1 MSSPLESLQVIVK
14 SGNLRSF
21 FLAYF
26 LIYGTFVAFASNC
39 NFIIKPYGY
48 SDMEIATNAIFLM
61 LAGTLG
67 AITFSLFI
75 KRTFNFSLALKIIT
89 VGSTFMLSV
98 LCLWL
103 NSTNAKPITTLI
115 ISLLGF
121 FLTPLVPIS
130 YDLGCELAFPMGE
143 AMVTGLLNGGALLW
157 AFLTST
163 IIASTVGFNSSR
175 SSLKTMIVL
184 TLFILAGS
192 LLFLKVDIHL
202 KRHSYEQGKVHQHHS
217 KTEEDMI
224 DSTTEIQLP

>member
-1 MSSPLESLQVIVK
+1 MSSPLQSLQIIVK
-14 SGNLRSF
+14 NGNLRSF

-26 LIYGTFVAFASNC
+26 LCYGTFVAFASNC

-61 LAGTLG
+61 LAGIFG
-67 AITFSLFI
+67 AIAFSLFI
-75 KRTFNFSLALKIIT
+75 KRTFNFSLALRTTT
-89 VGSTFMLSV
+89 VGSTLLLSV

-103 NSTNAKPITTLI
+103 NSTNAKSITTLI

-157 AFLTST
+157 AFITST
-163 IIASTVGFNSSR
+163 IIASAVGFNSSQ
-175 SSLKTMIVL
+175 SSLMTMIVL

-192 LLFLKVDIHL
+192 VLFFRIDIHL
-202 KRHSYEQGKVHQHHS
+202 KRHSYEQGKTQQS
-217 KTEEDMI
+217 AKT
-224 DSTTEIQLP
+224 

>member
-1 MSSPLESLQVIVK
+1 MSSPVESLQIIAK
-14 SGNLRSF
+14 NGNLRSF

-61 LAGTLG
+61 LAGTCG

-75 KRTFNFSLALKIIT
+75 KRTYNFSLALRIIT

-157 AFLTST
+157 AFITST
-163 IIASTVGFNSSR
+163 IIASTVGFNSSQ
-175 SSLKTMIVL
+175 SSLMTMIVL
-184 TLFILAGS
+184 TLFILTGS
-192 LLFLKVDIHL
+192 LLFSRIDIHL
-202 KRHSYEQGKVHQHHS
+202 KRHSYEQGKTQHHNR
-217 KTEEDMI
+217 TEEDMI
-224 DSTTEIQLP
+224 DSSTEIQLP

>member
-1 MSSPLESLQVIVK
+1 
-14 SGNLRSF
+14 
-21 FLAYF
+21 
-26 LIYGTFVAFASNC
+26 
-39 NFIIKPYGY
+39 
-48 SDMEIATNAIFLM
+48 M
-61 LAGTLG
+61 LAGTCG

-75 KRTFNFSLALKIIT
+75 KRTYNFSLALRIIT

-157 AFLTST
+157 AFITST
-163 IIASTVGFNSSR
+163 IIASTVGFNSSQ
-175 SSLKTMIVL
+175 SSLMTMIVL

-192 LLFLKVDIHL
+192 LLFLRIDIHL
-202 KRHSYEQGKVHQHHS
+202 KRHSYEQGKAQQHT
-217 KTEEDMI
+217 KTEDDMI